1 MKITDKEVIQETIG
15 MNIVEDVNE
24 VFPEA
29 NSIPHPPEITTK
41 KELTTMDG
49 IAPTQEI
56 IEDLMKDLD
65 MTKEETAHTREDL
78 MTDLGTTKEVT
89 RDHQGTEEATLLVPP
104 ETEINNLTLE
114 DVTGEIEIGDL
125 TLEDEIEEV
134 HIRDLTLGD
143 VIEETEIVG
152 LLPESK
158 GVDIEMVKTFIDV
171 LKITDLQ
178 AETIIEMNEVEGDT
192 RQGLNQPHRVD
203 IDLQAIT
210 EVKTNLF

>member
-1 MKITDKEVIQETIG
+1 M
-15 MNIVEDVNE
+15 
-24 VFPEA
+24 
-29 NSIPHPPEITTK
+29 
-41 KELTTMDG
+41 
-49 IAPTQEI
+49 
-56 IEDLMKDLD
+56 
-65 MTKEETAHTREDL
+65 
-78 MTDLGTTKEVT
+78 
-89 RDHQGTEEATLLVPP
+89 
-104 ETEINNLTLE
+104 
-114 DVTGEIEIGDL
+114 TGEIEIGDL

-143 VIEETEIVG
+143 VIEETEIEG

-158 GVDIEMVKTFIDV
+158 GIYIETIETIIDI

-178 AETIIEMNEVEGDT
+178 AETIVEMNEVEEDT